1 MGCLRCEHGVEASQE
16 REEMTKEQMK
26 KLAPWIENGLCLF
39 TVYLMMGVALWVNGC
54 GIRGYHL
61 AGGTGDVTHA
71 IEPEARVIVPNH
83 QKKVTWQAQAGVTR
97 YLIYREPVGSIPG
110 GGPFVDIGPEPLPP
124 RATYRVVE
132 TPEGGRALLND
143 LRFTPGEIRTTNR
156 ALVCS
161 ESTKTIRKPGLQE
174 VYVLYGATKK
184 PGICCEIDHLISL
197 ELGGAN
203 TLQNEWPQPYE
214 PRPGA
219 REKDEVENW
228 LHKQVCEG
236 IMPLESAQNRIATNW
251 YAVYQEMQKEK
262 K

>member
-1 MGCLRCEHGVEASQE
+1 MKRPMLHGFICGVIFSLAFHLAS
-16 REEMTKEQMK
+16 
-26 KLAPWIENGLCLF
+26 
-39 TVYLMMGVALWVNGC
+39 C
-54 GIRGYHL
+54 GIRDYHW
-61 AGGTGDVTHA
+61 ASYGPGDTSAGDVTHA
-71 IEPEARVIVPNH
+71 SDSGARVVVPN
-83 QKKVTWQAQAGVTR
+83 K
-97 YLIYREPVGSIPG
+97 LP
-110 GGPFVDIGPEPLPP
+110 DPP

-219 REKDEVENW
+219 HEKDEVENW

-236 IMPLESAQNRIATNW
+236 TMPLESAQNRIATNW
-251 YAVYQEMQKEK
+251 YAVYQEMQKGK
-262 K
+262 Q